1 MTKMNL
7 KINALNVAI
16 GLALCA
22 PFVVVNTAD
31 ATIAASH
38 VYHNHMPNFWPYYDT
53 SSYKGTAVGAPI
65 RYTYD
70 GQVFNLKL
78 NPPAN
83 YTYFL
88 ASGKPMPHDDLETYY
103 SHHAKQAA

>member
-38 VYHNHMPNFWPYYDT
+38 VYH
-53 SSYKGTAVGAPI
+53 
-65 RYTYD
+65 
-70 GQVFNLKL
+70 
-78 NPPAN
+78 
-83 YTYFL
+83 
-88 ASGKPMPHDDLETYY
+88 KP
-103 SHHAKQAA
+103 HAKLLALL